1 MTVHVYFCPSTYVP
15 VLIMGEFGMKA
26 WTRLKKISGS
36 DFRSSGESGD
46 YMPTLIQR
54 IVLVLKIESL
64 LYDGILIVVSSMKR
78 E

>member
-1 MTVHVYFCPSTYVP
+1 
-15 VLIMGEFGMKA
+15 MKA

-46 YMPTLIQR
+46 YMPTLILR

-64 LYDGILIVVSSMKR
+64 LYDGLLIVVSSMKR